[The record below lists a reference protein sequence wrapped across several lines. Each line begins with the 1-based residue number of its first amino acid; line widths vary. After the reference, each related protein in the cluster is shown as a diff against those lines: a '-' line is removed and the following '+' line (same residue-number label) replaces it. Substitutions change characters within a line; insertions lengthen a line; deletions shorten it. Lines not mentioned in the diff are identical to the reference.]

1 MVIDLSAKPV
11 SPDLAAAIAA
21 RYGASLSPGTVVQHC
36 ATGQSARPYPVWD
49 EGKQAL
55 IVPDWKEQAAARKR
69 VGIRASAAARRRGK
83 AMDEALVARLRD
95 LHASGASAP
104 AMAAALGLP
113 DHAVRTLLGQLE
125 LKLERVA
132 PGPTPQTLERIALI
146 TTLIA
151 QGRSRAAIAKAAGF
165 AEMKYLA
172 QFVHRSMP
180 GAVLPA
186 VARRSA
192 APARLP
198 GAPRVS
204 GPPRQLRADQIRAM
218 VSAGHSLDR
227 IGAELGITCHA
238 YLRRSVKAAVPG
250 IVIPTRA
257 AVAVAV
263 AGDFADRDATVKAL
277 LPDFSLG
284 QIADRLG
291 LTRSQ
296 IAASVKRLRACG
308 AVAPASANTPR
319 RRNGGRRAGVK
330 VHVERNARIL
340 ALHSGGATVEAI
352 MAETGLSREVIKRVV
367 KRSGDSI
374 RNDRSTVPA
383 LLLSQLPDLVAKGM
397 TGQQIADLWG
407 RKLSYVY
414 ALASRA
420 KVPLNGTLRA
430 HNSGTVTPRVAARR
444 KQIAAMITAGM
455 THAKMLE
462 ILKINQSTLSYDIK
476 AAGVSGTSAYTLSR
490 RKGRD
495 AERRAA

>member
-1 MVIDLSAKPV
+1 MG
-11 SPDLAAAIAA
+11 PDYQWRLLAG
-21 RYGASLSPGTVVQHC
+21 RHHR
-36 ATGQSARPYPVWD
+36 QSRPTMPN
-49 EGKQAL
+49 
-55 IVPDWKEQAAARKR
+55 
-69 VGIRASAAARRRGK
+69 
-83 AMDEALVARLRD
+83 
-95 LHASGASAP
+95 
-104 AMAAALGLP
+104 
-113 DHAVRTLLGQLE
+113 
-125 LKLERVA
+125 
-132 PGPTPQTLERIALI
+132 PT
-146 TTLIA
+146 
-151 QGRSRAAIAKAAGF
+151 
-165 AEMKYLA
+165 
-172 QFVHRSMP
+172 
-180 GAVLPA
+180 
-186 VARRSA
+186 
-192 APARLP
+192 LP